1 MSRIFFENEYVIVVP
16 SFEDVAPHKHSF
28 CHIFFLG
35 TDVECDEIYVTRS
48 GMMHTMPKREEC
60 KLFLMIDPTSDLADY
75 IQSNLLDG
83 DKPKRMKTAKAF
95 RYEEDAD
102 EEFLK
107 DSMNN
112 WLTEN
117 SFQFGKEVNETVE
130 DYRVVKLI
138 REIRDYKHLEK
149 RIDEIAT
156 EYNLSESRL
165 SHAFKENV
173 GVSLKGYLTIA
184 RLKYA
189 YKLVMEGKSKTY
201 AALEAGFAS
210 PAHLAYICKKQM
222 GISITDVLK

>member
-35 TDVECDEIYVTRS
+35 TDVECDEIYVTGS
-48 GMMHTMPKREEC
+48 GMLHTMPKREEC

-117 SFQFGKEVNETVE
+117 SFQFGKEVNES
-130 DYRVVKLI
+130 I
-138 REIRDYKHLEK
+138 RTLEYMIRRMK
-149 RIDEIAT
+149 
-156 EYNLSESRL
+156 
-165 SHAFKENV
+165 
-173 GVSLKGYLTIA
+173 
-184 RLKYA
+184 
-189 YKLVMEGKSKTY
+189 
-201 AALEAGFAS
+201 
-210 PAHLAYICKKQM
+210 C
-222 GISITDVLK
+222 